1 LGARHLRWLREQ
13 KFDHPTHQIALQE
26 TVEAVRVS
34 KERAERLE
42 AAIKEFLPEWS
53 LAPVVQALQT
63 LRGIDL
69 IVAVT

>member
-26 TVEAVRVS
+26 MVEAVRIA

-42 AAIKEFLPEWS
+42 VAIKDFLPEWS
-53 LAPVVQALQT
+53 LVPVVQALQT
-63 LRGIDL
+63 TAGH
-69 IVAVT
+69 